1 VRARP
6 LLLIPVCLV
15 LLAACGERDSDPT
28 ACALLERVQ
37 VEGALRAAGAEVPSL
52 RQRSS
57 EALDQSMCIYRGRGV
72 TVRLNIDSAPEA
84 RRRYFNRVTEA
95 LQFSVHDPGA
105 RPQPLKGLGD
115 EDASG
120 PSGAYWVRDT
130 RQLFVLRGER
140 LFIYQASVQGL
151 GARQDRAA
159 TVRLAARTLPGER
172 RRVRA
177 QEQAAAGPL
186 VLELHAPEDGDV
198 VRSGRVVVRGA
209 VGGRSPA
216 VTVNGRRV
224 PVREGAFAG
233 TIALHAGRNRIRVA
247 AASAGRTLRKTVDV
261 RRGRSTFALGQAF
274 ARRHPGEVPD
284 LLARP
289 LPEARALLR
298 GAGIRHRVVPLAS
311 GSLRRGDWAVCRT
324 KPAPGARVRG
334 ALVLFADRADPFR
347 TSETACAQE

>member
-1 VRARP
+1 MRAWP
-6 LLLIPVCLV
+6 LLWISLCLV
-15 LLAACGERDSDPT
+15 LLAGCGEQHPDPT

-37 VEGALRAAGAEVPSL
+37 VEAALRAAGANVPSL
-52 RQRSS
+52 RRRSS
-57 EALDQSMCIYRGRGV
+57 EALDQSMCVYRARGI

-105 RPQPLKGLGD
+105 RPQPVNGLGD

-140 LFIYQASVQGL
+140 LFIYQVSVHGL
-151 GARQDRAA
+151 GSRRDRAA
-159 TVRLAARTLPGER
+159 TMRLAARTLPGER

-177 QEQAAAGPL
+177 QEKAAAGPL

-198 VRSGRVVVRGA
+198 VRSDRVVVRGA
-209 VGGRSPA
+209 VGGRSSA

-233 TIALHAGRNRIRVA
+233 TIALQAGRNRIRVVA
-247 AASAGRTLRKTVDV
+247 TSAGRTLRRTVSV
-261 RRGRSTFALGQAF
+261 RRGRSTFALGRSF
-274 ARRHPGEVPD
+274 ARRHPGKVPD
-284 LLARP
+284 LLAQP
-289 LPEARALLR
+289 LPDARALLR
-298 GAGIRHRVVPLAS
+298 GAGIRHRVVPLVS

-324 KPAPGARVRG
+324 KPAPDARVRG
-334 ALVLFADRADPFR
+334 AVVLFADRADPFR